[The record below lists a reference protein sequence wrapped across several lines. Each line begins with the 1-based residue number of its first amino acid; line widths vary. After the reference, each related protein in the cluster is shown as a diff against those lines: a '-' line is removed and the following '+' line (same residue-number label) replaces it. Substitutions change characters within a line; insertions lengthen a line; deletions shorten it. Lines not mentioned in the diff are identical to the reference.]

1 MPQYYFQFQKIECIF
16 LLKYLQFQENG
27 IHSMLQYPPKMAY
40 EGNNA
45 LLKKKYCNWWVGKTK
60 MQKDMF
66 SL

>member
-1 MPQYYFQFQKIECIF
+1 
-16 LLKYLQFQENG
+16 
-27 IHSMLQYPPKMAY
+27 MLQYPPKMAY

-45 LLKKKYCNWWVGKTK
+45 LFKKKYCKWLVGKTK